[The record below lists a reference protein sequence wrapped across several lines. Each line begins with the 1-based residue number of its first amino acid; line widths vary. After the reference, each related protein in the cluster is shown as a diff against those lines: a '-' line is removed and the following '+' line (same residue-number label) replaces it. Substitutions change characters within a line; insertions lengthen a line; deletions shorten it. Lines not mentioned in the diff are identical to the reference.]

1 MRDPA
6 RTRETLLETAVELVQ
21 KKSYDSVGVNEICSH
36 AGVTKGAFY
45 HHFESK
51 ADLYCAAAEHH
62 WAGIK
67 KELDA
72 LCSPT
77 HTPLQQLEN
86 LIAFISGK
94 QDTAPVACGDGAS
107 ATESAEATYC
117 PFVTFGVQDGVADER
132 LLKSMSEIAENGVR
146 YCTALVRGLKAESA
160 LNGDSDTE
168 QLARLMFQFMKGL
181 FYHARITNTPAAIDG
196 DLREG
201 FYRLL
206 DLKQEYRKTSR
217 G

>member
-21 KKSYDSVGVNEICSH
+21 RKSYDSVGVNEICSR

-51 ADLYCAAAEHH
+51 ADLYCTAAEHH
-62 WAGIK
+62 WVVIK

-86 LIAFISGK
+86 LIAFIAGK
-94 QDTAPVACGDGAS
+94 QEATSIACGDGAS
-107 ATESAEATYC
+107 AMESAETADC
-117 PFVTFGVQDGVADER
+117 PFITFGVQDGVTDER
-132 LLKSMSEIAENGVR
+132 LLRSMSEIAENGVR
-146 YCTALVRGLKAESA
+146 YCSALVRGLKAENA
-160 LNGDSDTE
+160 LNSDSDTE
-168 QLARLMFQFMKGL
+168 QLGRLLFQYMKGL
-181 FYHARITNTPAAIDG
+181 FYYTRITNNPAAIAA

-206 DLKQEYRKTSR
+206 DLKPEHRKTL
-217 G
+217 

>member
-21 KKSYDSVGVNEICSH
+21 RKSYDSVGVNEICSH

-62 WAGIK
+62 WAAIK

-77 HTPLQQLEN
+77 YTPLQQLEN
-86 LIAFISGK
+86 LIAFIAGRQEAVSI
-94 QDTAPVACGDGAS
+94 ACGNGAS
-107 ATESAEATYC
+107 ATKSAEGADC
-117 PFVTFGVQDGVADER
+117 PFITLGVRDDAADER
-132 LLKSMSEIAENGVR
+132 LLRSMSEMAENGVR
-146 YCTALVRGLKAESA
+146 YCSALVRGLKAEDA
-160 LNGDSDTE
+160 LNSDSDTE
-168 QLARLMFQFMKGL
+168 QLGRLMFQFMKGL
-181 FYHARITNTPAAIDG
+181 FYYTQITRNPAAIAA

-206 DLKQEYRKTSR
+206 DLKPEHRKPPQD
-217 G
+217 